1 MGEVGLPIN
10 KRRTN
15 YVYNYFCVYQV
26 VMIPE
31 ISSIARPTKIFVS
44 WNFIN
49 TKQVINFECNYS
61 GGCPDGQR

>member
-1 MGEVGLPIN
+1 MGEVGIPIN

-49 TKQVINFECNYS
+49 TKQVINFE
-61 GGCPDGQR
+61 